1 LIGYPNNKVW
11 RKKNFSAQGD
21 WEFSF
26 MEIIKDPNVPLEIHL
41 PSVVGQEE
49 PTLDQGKEVR
59 IGWLWEYAWEN
70 PSKME
75 FNVSFSLTALAAYL
89 RYPQIKGLVK

>member
-1 LIGYPNNKVW
+1 MKNPSAEYIFNFKYQQPSKFIWLTGYPNNKVW

-26 MEIIKDPNVPLEIHL
+26 TEIIKDPKVPREIHL

-49 PTLDQGKEVR
+49 PTLDQGEEARV
-59 IGWLWEYAWEN
+59 G
-70 PSKME
+70 
-75 FNVSFSLTALAAYL
+75 
-89 RYPQIKGLVK
+89 